1 MQLCMSLV
9 GPVSVFLMVLTF
21 IQFPRTSK
29 SACSFSLTTLSSCT
43 KANLV
48 HAEASSEVLSVS
60 TSTASEHSATIIA
73 VSPSV
78 QLFLLTCHQGCLSY
92 DYHPEVERVEGG
104 TLSIRGLTLVAFCSP
119 GDIWFPQP
127 RLRHCQTLLA
137 AGHFAFHRDSL
148 LSLRGPLMEK
158 LLLPPPWPGI

>member
-29 SACSFSLTTLSSCT
+29 SACSFRLTTLSSCT

-48 HAEASSEVLSVS
+48 HAVS

-104 TLSIRGLTLVAFCSP
+104 TLSIRGLTLVACCSP

-137 AGHFAFHRDSL
+137 AGNFAFQRDSL
-148 LSLRGPLMEK
+148 LSLRGPLVRK